1 MIVVSDTIIVAILAL
16 VGTLTGAWLSN
27 RKTSALVAYRIE
39 QLEEKVNKHN
49 SIIERTYN
57 IEKHNAVVDEQI
69 DGINHRLD
77 DLEDKQ

>member
-1 MIVVSDTIIVAILAL
+1 MSDTIIVAVLAL
-16 VGTLTGAWLSN
+16 VGTLTGAWASN

-49 SIIERTYN
+49 KVIERTYN
-57 IEKHNAVVDEQI
+57 LEKHNAVVDEQI

-77 DLEDKQ
+77 DLEDRQ